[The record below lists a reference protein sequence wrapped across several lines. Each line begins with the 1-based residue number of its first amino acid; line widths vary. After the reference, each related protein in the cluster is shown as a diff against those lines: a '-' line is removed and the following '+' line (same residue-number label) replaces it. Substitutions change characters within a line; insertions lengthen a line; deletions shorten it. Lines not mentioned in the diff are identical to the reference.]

1 MRDIRKDASLFFIPR
16 TMTEEIREKA
26 NELAEEIMKTRED
39 LLHCKT
45 MLVNKHNR
53 LYVKSCSIGYYI
65 PEDITSGVL
74 QLSKDAIERKLAR
87 LEKEYS
93 EL

>member
-1 MRDIRKDASLFFIPR
+1 
-16 TMTEEIREKA
+16 MTEEIREKA
-26 NELAEEIMKTRED
+26 NKLAKEIKETRED
-39 LLHCKT
+39 LLHCKI
-45 MLVNKHNR
+45 LIENKHTR

-65 PEDITSGVL
+65 PEDIASGVL
-74 QLSKDAIERKLAR
+74 QLSKDAIERKLEK